1 MDCLMSKILV
11 AYFSWGGKTKA
22 LARAVAVKSGA
33 DLFQIKTIKDYSRM
47 YLMAI
52 AEAKMEHIKNEHPA
66 IMGKPAD
73 FGQYDTVMI
82 GFPIWWYTCPNAILT
97 FLEENDF
104 KGKTIIPFCTYGSS
118 GKGKSEQDMQAMC
131 PEAKFEPCVEATGL
145 KDKAVSY
152 LAEIVNSRK

>member
-1 MDCLMSKILV
+1 MSKILV

-73 FGQYDTVMI
+73 FAQYDTVMI

-104 KGKTIIPFCTYGSS
+104 KDKTIIPFCTYGSS
-118 GKGKSEQDMQAMC
+118 GKGKSEATMQAVC
-131 PEAKFEPCVEATGL
+131 PDAKFEPCVEATGL

-152 LAEIVNSRK
+152 LADIVNSRK